1 MNDPGNGKGTPQ
13 QQLLDAHSKLIGGL
27 WEIWKDH
34 RSINAENIDPVKYSR
49 LSIVSL
55 TQVASVIAVDVGMDQ
70 EQFLKICEANFRDA
84 LAKAP
89 KWG

>member
-1 MNDPGNGKGTPQ
+1 MNEPGNGKGTPQ
-13 QQLLDAHSKLIGGL
+13 QQLLDAHSKLIGSL

-34 RSINAENIDPVKYSR
+34 RSINAENIDPDKYAR